1 MLYKNNNIKSSF
13 MSFLNIQTRGKNEK
27 KKTYPNVKITVK
39 LLILL
44 SA

>member
-1 MLYKNNNIKSSF
+1 MSYLNIK
-13 MSFLNIQTRGKNEK
+13 NRGKNEK

-39 LLILL
+39 FLNLL